1 MAARVIELNPTDRE
15 CTRLFAAAMIAAFK
29 DKVGADKLEETLI
42 AYIER
47 LSESALKALTAAD
60 VTAADVATTIV
71 DSLGT
76 DNAAKVHAALA
87 QDPQG
92 ARAII
97 SWIDQYLPRLRYGVE
112 KALGGGVPPLKK
124 VS

>member
-1 MAARVIELNPTDRE
+1 MAAKVIQLNPTDRE

-47 LSESALKALTAAD
+47 LSEDGLKALTAED
-60 VTAADVATTIV
+60 VTASDVATTIV
-71 DSLGT
+71 DSLGP
-76 DNAAKVHAALA
+76 DNAAKVHQALA
-87 QDPQG
+87 QDPDG
-92 ARAII
+92 ARQII
-97 SWIDQYLPRLRYGVE
+97 AWINQYLPKLRYGVE